1 VVFAAETTADDEEL
15 LARARAKMQSK
26 SADMVVANRVG
37 EKVGFGQ
44 TDTAVWIV
52 QRSGAPVLSTGSKLT
67 VAGHL
72 FDVLLSP

>member
-1 VVFAAETTADDEEL
+1 V
-15 LARARAKMQSK
+15 
-26 SADMVVANRVG
+26 VVANRVG
-37 EKVGFGQ
+37 EQVGFGQ

-72 FDVLLSP
+72 FDVLLSS